1 MPMYEFVCEA
11 CGHPFDKRLR
21 MSQVGEPVGCP
32 VCESMETRRRFSS
45 AVAVGGG
52 STSRAPIPSGPP
64 PSSPFT

>member
-1 MPMYEFVCEA
+1 MPTYEFLCEE

-21 MSQVGEPVGCP
+21 MSEVGQPVSCP
-32 VCESMETRRRFSS
+32 VCASKQTRRRFSS

-52 STSRAPIPSGPP
+52 SSRAAAASVPP